1 MCQRPPPA
9 VVLLWRIYANRQKSA
24 NKADRRGFARS
35 DGGIKSAAWASAGVV
50 GRGAWLLSKT
60 AIPAGDAGSAGQRRL
75 MGCKGVRG
83 HIWAAAS
90 LALAGAGLGIGCSRA
105 AADTLEW
112 ALVQAYQNNPSLNAQ
127 RAALRATDEN
137 VPQALS
143 GYRPK
148 VSVTANGGYNYS
160 NSVSQFPLVTGGPV
174 STIQYAEA
182 FASRGV
188 GATGTYTL
196 FNGFQ
201 NANRTRQAESQVE
214 GARETLRVTEQQ
226 VLLDA
231 ATAYMNL
238 LRDQAILD
246 LNRRNVEVLT
256 EQLKQ
261 TRDRF
266 NVGEVTRTDVA
277 QAESRLAA
285 GRSALLGAQS
295 NFVTSQ
301 ANYRRVI
308 GVDPGRLAPGT
319 PVDRLSPNT
328 LPKAVTQGQAQSPSV
343 LAAMYGVDVA
353 ALAVKIS
360 EGALYPNLTLTASAS
375 EGNYPAFEVLR
386 QTQASIVGQ
395 LTVPLYQGGAE
406 YSAIR
411 QFKETLGQQR
421 LNLDVNRDQARA
433 TVVQSWG
440 QLDAAKAQI
449 ESTTAQVNAAEIALN
464 GVREEARV
472 GQRTTLDVL
481 NAQQELVNARVALV
495 TAQHDRVVAS
505 FTLLAA
511 VGALSMQRLG
521 LNVQIYD
528 PMVHYQQ
535 VRDAWVGVRIPDG
548 R

>member
-1 MCQRPPPA
+1 MAR
-9 VVLLWRIYANRQKSA
+9 LL
-24 NKADRRGFARS
+24 F
-35 DGGIKSAAWASAGVV
+35 
-50 GRGAWLLSKT
+50 
-60 AIPAGDAGSAGQRRL
+60 
-75 MGCKGVRG
+75 
-83 HIWAAAS
+83 
-90 LALAGAGLGIGCSRA
+90 AGALLGMTCSGA

-127 RAALRATDEN
+127 RASLRSTDEN

-148 VSVTANGGYNYS
+148 ISVVANGGYDYS
-160 NSVSQFPLVTGGPV
+160 STLQHTVNQAVFPNTVSYTN
-174 STIQYAEA
+174 
-182 FASRGV
+182 FAAPYEQRGIA
-188 GATGTYTL
+188 ATAAQTL
-196 FNGFQ
+196 YNGNQ
-201 NANRTRQAESQVE
+201 TANRVRQAESQVM
-214 GARETLRVTEQQ
+214 GARQTLRVTEQQ

-231 ATAYMNL
+231 ATSYMNL

-285 GRSALLGAQS
+285 GRSQLLNSQS
-295 NFVTSQ
+295 NYVTSM

-319 PVDRLSPNT
+319 PVDRLSPNN
-328 LPKAVTQGQAQSPSV
+328 LDRAIVDGQQQSPSV
-343 LAAMYGVDVA
+343 MAAMYGVDVA
-353 ALAVKIS
+353 ELAVKVS
-360 EGALYPNLTLTASAS
+360 EGALYPNFAVVATASKNWEPTS
-375 EGNYPAFEVLR
+375 QVNK
-386 QTQASIVGQ
+386 QTLASIVGS
-395 LTVPLYQGGAE
+395 LTVPLYQGGGE
-406 YSAIR
+406 YSTIR
-411 QFKETLGQQR
+411 QSKENLGQQR
-421 LNLDVNRDQARA
+421 LGLDVNRDQARA
-433 TVVQSWG
+433 TVTQSWG
-440 QLDAAKAQI
+440 QLDAAKAEI

-505 FTLLAA
+505 YTLLAA
-511 VGALSMQRLG
+511 VGGLSMPHLG
-521 LNVQIYD
+521 LNVIIYD
-528 PMVHYQQ
+528 PQVHYQQ
-535 VRDAWVGVRIPDG
+535 VRDAWVGVRTPDG

>member
-1 MCQRPPPA
+1 VNVSQ
-9 VVLLWRIYANRQKSA
+9 L
-24 NKADRRGFARS
+24 ARAEEVRS
-35 DGGIKSAAWASAGVV
+35 SVYV
-50 GRGAWLLSKT
+50 MRGRGLRVKIRLLAVLGT
-60 AIPAGDAGSAGQRRL
+60 A
-75 MGCKGVRG
+75 C
-83 HIWAAAS
+83 AAA
-90 LALAGAGLGIGCSRA
+90 AVGCCTA
-105 AADTLEW
+105 ATADTLEW
-112 ALVQAYQNNPSLNAQ
+112 ALLQAYQNNPSLNAQ
-127 RAALRATDEN
+127 RAALRAADEN

-148 VSVTANGGYNYS
+148 LSVTASGGYNYFREV
-160 NSVSQFPLVTGGPV
+160 NKSVNQQTFPNTVIYSSIGESLPTRQF
-174 STIQYAEA
+174 
-182 FASRGV
+182 
-188 GATGTYTL
+188 GATATQTL

-201 NANRTRQAESQVE
+201 TANRTRQAETQVA

-285 GRSALLGAQS
+285 GRSSLLGAQS
-295 NFVTSQ
+295 NYVTSQ

-308 GVDPGRLAPGT
+308 GVNPGRLDPGT
-319 PVDRLSPNT
+319 PVDRLSPAT
-328 LPKAVTQGQAQSPSV
+328 VTRAIIEGETQSPTV

-353 ALAVKIS
+353 ELAVKIS
-360 EGALYPNLTLTASAS
+360 EGALYPNLGLTAAYTQSYDTQPQS
-375 EGNYPAFEVLR
+375 LR
-386 QTQASIVGQ
+386 QTNVSILGQ

-411 QFKETLGQQR
+411 QNKETLGQQR

-449 ESTTAQVNAAEIALN
+449 EATTAQVNAAEIALN

-505 FTLLAA
+505 YTLLAA
-511 VGALSMQRLG
+511 VGGLSMQRLG
-521 LNVQIYD
+521 LNVMIYD
-528 PMVHYQQ
+528 PQVHYQQ
-535 VRDAWVGVRIPDG
+535 VRDAWIGVRTPDG

>member
-1 MCQRPPPA
+1 M
-9 VVLLWRIYANRQKSA
+9 
-24 NKADRRGFARS
+24 
-35 DGGIKSAAWASAGVV
+35 DGAGSSVYV
-50 GRGAWLLSKT
+50 MIGRGLRTQLRAIASLSLGG
-60 AIPAGDAGSAGQRRL
+60 A
-75 MGCKGVRG
+75 V
-83 HIWAAAS
+83 AAA
-90 LALAGAGLGIGCSRA
+90 LCSA
-105 AADTLEW
+105 SAADTLEW

-127 RAALRATDEN
+127 RASLRAIDET

-148 VSVTANGGYNYS
+148 LSVTATGGYNYNSTLSHVTNQTVFPHTVTYS
-160 NSVSQFPLVTGGPV
+160 NIADNFG
-174 STIQYAEA
+174 
-182 FASRGV
+182 SRGI
-188 GATGTYTL
+188 GASATETL

-201 NANRTRQAESQVE
+201 TANRTRQAESQVM

-231 ATAYMNL
+231 ATSYMNL
-238 LRDQAILD
+238 LRDGATLD
-246 LNRRNVEVLT
+246 LQRSNVEVLT

-285 GRSALLGAQS
+285 GRSQLLAAQS
-295 NFVTSQ
+295 QYVTSQ

-308 GVDPGRLAPGT
+308 GVNPGKLAPGT
-319 PVDRLSPNT
+319 PVDRFSPT
-328 LPKAVTQGQAQSPSV
+328 TVSAAIVLGEQQSPSV
-343 LAAMYGVDVA
+343 LAAAYGVDVA
-353 ALAVKIS
+353 TLAVKVS
-360 EGALYPNLTLTASAS
+360 EGALYPNLGVTASAS
-375 EGNYPAFEVLR
+375 KNWDPTFTTNK
-386 QTQASIVGQ
+386 QTIVSVIGS
-395 LTVPLYQGGAE
+395 LTVPIYQGGAE

-411 QFKETLGQQR
+411 QSKETLGQQR

-495 TAQHDRVVAS
+495 QAQHDRVVAS
-505 FTLLAA
+505 YSLLAS
-511 VGALSMQRLG
+511 VGGLSMQRLG
-521 LNVQIYD
+521 LDVTIYD
-528 PMVHYQQ
+528 PQVHYQQ
-535 VRDAWVGVRIPDG
+535 VRDAWVGVRTPDG

>member
-1 MCQRPPPA
+1 MWGPGLRTCLRGAALLAAGCA
-9 VVLLWRIYANRQKSA
+9 VVA
-24 NKADRRGFARS
+24 GGVVTARS
-35 DGGIKSAAWASAGVV
+35 
-50 GRGAWLLSKT
+50 
-60 AIPAGDAGSAGQRRL
+60 
-75 MGCKGVRG
+75 
-83 HIWAAAS
+83 
-90 LALAGAGLGIGCSRA
+90 
-105 AADTLEW
+105 DTLEW

-137 VPQALS
+137 VPQALA

-148 VSVTANGGYNYS
+148 LSVTASGGFNYFDQVSKTVNGHQASYS
-160 NSVSQFPLVTGGPV
+160 SLGSDLPTRQF
-174 STIQYAEA
+174 
-182 FASRGV
+182 
-188 GATGTYTL
+188 GATATQTL

-201 NANRTRQAESQVE
+201 TANRTRQAESGVA

-238 LRDQAILD
+238 IRDQAILD

-261 TRDRF
+261 TRDRA
-266 NVGEVTRTDVA
+266 NVGELTRTDVA

-285 GRSALLGAQS
+285 GRSALLQAQS
-295 NFVTSQ
+295 NYITSQ

-308 GVDPGRLAPGT
+308 GVDPGRLNPGT
-319 PVDRLSPNT
+319 PVDRLSPAT
-328 LPKAVTQGQAQSPSV
+328 LPRAITAGETESPSV
-343 LAAMYGVDVA
+343 LAAAYGVDVA
-353 ALAVKIS
+353 ELAVKIS
-360 EGALYPNLTLTASAS
+360 EGALYPNLGLTAAYAQ
-375 EGNYPAFEVLR
+375 NYQTIPQELR
-386 QTQASIVGQ
+386 TTNVSILGQ

-411 QFKETLGQQR
+411 QNKETLGQQR

-449 ESTTAQVNAAEIALN
+449 EATTAQVNASEIALN

-505 FTLLAA
+505 YTLLAA
-511 VGALSMQRLG
+511 VGRLSMQRLG
-521 LNVQIYD
+521 LDVMIYD
-528 PMVHYQQ
+528 PQVHYQQ
-535 VRDAWVGVRIPDG
+535 VRDAWIGVRTPDG